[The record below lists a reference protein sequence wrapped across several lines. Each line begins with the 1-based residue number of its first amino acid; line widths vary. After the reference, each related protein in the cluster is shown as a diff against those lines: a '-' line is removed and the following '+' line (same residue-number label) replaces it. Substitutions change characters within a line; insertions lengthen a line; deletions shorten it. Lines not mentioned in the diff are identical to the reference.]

1 MNRRPQR
8 RTGRRGFYLP
18 SNSREGGR
26 GRASCEQTERRPLK
40 LPTGAAAFVP
50 RPRTPP
56 GRVAGR
62 RREQRGRA
70 GIERRRP
77 PPRPREGRSIYIK
90 KYTLG
95 EPAGSKEWF
104 FLVGMESGDDQFI
117 HGRNFAEILRCNYY
131 TRASD
136 GASEEERTVVGSG
149 WSSSSGKR

>member
-1 MNRRPQR
+1 VSNEVA
-8 RTGRRGFYLP
+8 RG
-18 SNSREGGR
+18 SS
-26 GRASCEQTERRPLK
+26 A
-40 LPTGAAAFVP
+40 
-50 RPRTPP
+50 
-56 GRVAGR
+56 AGR
-62 RREQRGRA
+62 RRVRGK
-70 GIERRRP
+70 GEVY
-77 PPRPREGRSIYIK
+77 IYK